1 MKTTHTLSSIEA
13 VAYALEHSKEIPDV
27 SFSKVKPDVTT
38 HQALKDIQ
46 KMSIKLSIELKDKLE
61 QVLKLMKAEGK
72 TKEDKAFKII
82 VDLLY

>member
-13 VAYALEHSKEIPDV
+13 VAYALEHSKEIPNV
-27 SFSKVKPDVTT
+27 SFSKIKPDVTT

-46 KMSIKLSIELKDKLE
+46 KMSINLSIELKDKLE

-72 TKEDKAFKII
+72 TKDDKAFKII

>member
-13 VAYALEHSKEIPDV
+13 AAYALEHSDKISNV

-46 KMSIKLSIELKDKLE
+46 KMSINLSIELKDKLE

-72 TKEDKAFKII
+72 TKDDEAFKII

>member
-1 MKTTHTLSSIEA
+1 MKITHTLSSIEA
-13 VAYALEHSKEIPDV
+13 AAYALEHSDKIPDI
-27 SFSKVKPDVTT
+27 SFSKVKPNVTT

-46 KMSIKLSIELKDKLE
+46 KMSINLSIELKDKLE

-72 TKEDKAFKII
+72 TKDDEAFKII

>member
-13 VAYALEHSKEIPDV
+13 AASALEYSSKVPNV
-27 SFSKVKPDVTT
+27 TFSRVKPDITT
-38 HQALKDIQ
+38 HKVLEDIRR
-46 KMSIKLSIELKDKLE
+46 MSIDLSIEIKNKLE

-72 TKEDKAFKII
+72 TKDDEAFKII

>member
-46 KMSIKLSIELKDKLE
+46 KMSINLSIELKDKLE

-72 TKEDKAFKII
+72 TKDDKAFKII
-82 VDLLY
+82 VDLFY

>member
-13 VAYALEHSKEIPDV
+13 VTYALEHSKEIPNV
-27 SFSKVKPDVTT
+27 SFSKVKPDITT
-38 HQALKDIQ
+38 HQALKDTQ
-46 KMSIKLSIELKDKLE
+46 KMSINLSIELKDKLE

-72 TKEDKAFKII
+72 TRDDEAFKII

>member
-1 MKTTHTLSSIEA
+1 MKTTHTLSAIEA
-13 VAYALEHSKEIPDV
+13 VAYVLEHSNKIENV
-27 SFSKVKPDVTT
+27 SFSKVKPNVTT

-46 KMSIKLSIELKDKLE
+46 KMSIDLSIELKDKLE

-72 TKEDKAFKII
+72 TKDDKAFKII

>member
-13 VAYALEHSKEIPDV
+13 AAYALEHSKEIPNV
-27 SFSKVKPDVTT
+27 SFSKVKPDITT

-46 KMSIKLSIELKDKLE
+46 KMSINLSIELKNKLE

-72 TKEDKAFKII
+72 TRDDEAFKII

>member
-13 VAYALEHSKEIPDV
+13 AASALEYSGKVPNV
-27 SFSKVKPDVTT
+27 TFSKVKPDVTT
-38 HQALKDIQ
+38 HQVLKDIQ
-46 KMSIKLSIELKDKLE
+46 KMSIDLSIELKDKLE

-72 TKEDKAFKII
+72 TKDDEAFKII

>member
-13 VAYALEHSKEIPDV
+13 AAYALEHSKEIPNV
-27 SFSKVKPDVTT
+27 SFSKVKPDITT

-46 KMSIKLSIELKDKLE
+46 KMSINLSIELKDKLE

-72 TKEDKAFKII
+72 TKDDEAFKII

>member
-13 VAYALEHSKEIPDV
+13 VAYALKHSKEIPDV

-46 KMSIKLSIELKDKLE
+46 KMSINLSIELKDKLE

-72 TKEDKAFKII
+72 TKDDKAFKII

>member
-13 VAYALEHSKEIPDV
+13 VAYALEHSKEIPNI
-27 SFSKVKPDVTT
+27 SFSKVKPDITT

-46 KMSIKLSIELKDKLE
+46 KMSINLSIELKDKLE

-72 TKEDKAFKII
+72 TKDDEAFKII

>member
-1 MKTTHTLSSIEA
+1 MKTTHTLSAIEA

-27 SFSKVKPDVTT
+27 SFSKVKPDITT

-46 KMSIKLSIELKDKLE
+46 KMSINLSIELKDKLE

-72 TKEDKAFKII
+72 TKDDKAFKII

>member
-13 VAYALEHSKEIPDV
+13 AASALEYSGKVPNVI
-27 SFSKVKPDVTT
+27 FSRVKPDVTT
-38 HQALKDIQ
+38 HKVLEDIRR
-46 KMSIKLSIELKDKLE
+46 MSIDLSIEVKDKLE

-72 TKEDKAFKII
+72 TKDDEAFKII

>member
-13 VAYALEHSKEIPDV
+13 AAYALEHSKEIPNV

-46 KMSIKLSIELKDKLE
+46 KMSINLSIELKDKLE

-72 TKEDKAFKII
+72 TKDDEAFKII

>member
-13 VAYALEHSKEIPDV
+13 AASALEYSG
-27 SFSKVKPDVTT
+27 KVPNVTFFFFMPDVTT
-38 HQALKDIQ
+38 HQVLKDIQ
-46 KMSIKLSIELKDKLE
+46 KMSIDLSIELKDKLE

-72 TKEDKAFKII
+72 TKDDEAFKII

>member
-1 MKTTHTLSSIEA
+1 MKTTHTLSAIEA

-27 SFSKVKPDVTT
+27 SFSKVKPNVTT

-46 KMSIKLSIELKDKLE
+46 KMSINLSIELKDKLE

-72 TKEDKAFKII
+72 TKNDPAFKII
-82 VDLLY
+82 AELLY

>member
-13 VAYALEHSKEIPDV
+13 AAYALEHSKEIPNV
-27 SFSKVKPDVTT
+27 SFSKVKPDITT

-46 KMSIKLSIELKDKLE
+46 KMSINLSIELKDKLE

-72 TKEDKAFKII
+72 TRDDEAFKII